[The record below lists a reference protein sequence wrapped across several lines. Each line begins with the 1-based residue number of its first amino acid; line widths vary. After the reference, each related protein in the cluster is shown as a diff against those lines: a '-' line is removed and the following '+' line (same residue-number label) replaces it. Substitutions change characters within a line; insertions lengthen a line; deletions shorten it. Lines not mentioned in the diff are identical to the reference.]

1 MPVQYIPYYPE
12 PIQGQAVLNNFT
24 RTQRAL
30 KYRDNEK
37 VFTRILRGMPLY
49 EMETVETVGKNPNG
63 NLMIRG
69 ECVSACAYLKQQ
81 GIKVDLVYIDPPF
94 ASGADYAKKIYLRRN
109 PKVAKAVEQAEQEM
123 DDDELRGF
131 EEKMYGDVWNKEA
144 YLNWMYENLHAI
156 KSVMSETASIYV
168 HLDWH
173 IGHYVKILM
182 DEIFGEDN
190 FVNEIIWKRSS
201 IATNVN
207 TQWRNSHDVLLFY
220 GKNEDTVFH
229 TQYGEYSESSKEH
242 FNNKDEKGVY
252 SLVPLLGSG
261 RTINGESGM
270 TWRGINPNKLG
281 EKGMHWLKKPN
292 ILEKL
297 DQEGLIY
304 WPKKKDGLPRLK
316 YYLDDSKGRY
326 VSDLWDDITIINSM
340 ADEAL
345 GYPTQKPESLLARII
360 EASSNENMIVADFF
374 GGSGVTAKV
383 AHDLGRTFIHADI
396 GINSIQTT
404 RDRLKSAKASFE
416 ILEVKDGVAL
426 FRNPA
431 QTMDKLQTLISGLG
445 KAKDLSG
452 FWAGGIHDSKL
463 GLIPV
468 FLPNLLDHT
477 QKILDKPLL
486 NRILN
491 EALPDL
497 PDNVKQVAVYFID
510 LEDKKELEHFIR
522 EYNPTEI
529 KVDLRDLKEVLHEI
543 VANDEVEYKSSK
555 DKDGFT
561 IEFTRFYSD
570 RLAQKIEAYNQ
581 KRELNN
587 GRNKARQIEL
597 DEANGDEEEINASF
611 KPIEV
616 SKNGL
621 ELIELIS
628 LDCASAKGKWNSAVE
643 IKIDK
648 KGFIVLNG
656 EKSKDFWNGKIA
668 SKEKPLRHQSQ
679 VKRLNI
685 LSRILGHFG

>member
-1 MPVQYIPYYPE
+1 MPIKYIPYYPE
-12 PIQGQAVLNNFT
+12 PTQGQAILNNFT

-49 EMETVETVGKNPNG
+49 EIESAETIGKNPDG
-63 NLMIRG
+63 NLLIRG

-81 GIKVDLVYIDPPF
+81 NIKVDLVYIDPPF

-109 PKVAKAVEQAEQEM
+109 PKVAKAIEQAEQKLE
-123 DDDELRGF
+123 DEDLKGF

-144 YLNWMYENLHAI
+144 YLNWMYENLFAI
-156 KSVMSETASIYV
+156 KGIMSTSGSIYV
-168 HLDWH
+168 HVDWH
-173 IGHYVKILM
+173 IGHYVKILL

-190 FVNEIIWKRSS
+190 FVNEIIWTYRDR
-201 IATNVN
+201 AN
-207 TQWRNSHDVLLFY
+207 R
-220 GKNEDTVFH
+220 
-229 TQYGEYSESSKEH
+229 KEH
-242 FNNKDEKGVY
+242 WNKKHDTIFWYSFAQDVYTFNIADVREPYRPEYIEKFRYEDEEGKYYIRGRNIM
-252 SLVPLLGSG
+252 GSPV
-261 RTINGESGM
+261 R
-270 TWRGINPNKLG
+270 L
-281 EKGMHWLKKPN
+281 
-292 ILEKL
+292 
-297 DQEGLIY
+297 
-304 WPKKKDGLPRLK
+304 KDGLLPEDEKKYPSLTFRQRLDAK
-316 YYLDDSKGRY
+316 GSPPLDWWEIPILNKAS
-326 VSDLWDDITIINSM
+326 SDRKDY
-340 ADEAL
+340 A
-345 GYPTQKPESLLARII
+345 TQKPPELLEKII
-360 EASSNENMIVADFF
+360 LASSNKGEVVADFF
-374 GGSGVTAKV
+374 GGSGVTAYAANKN
-383 AHDLGRTFIHADI
+383 ARNFIHVDI
-396 GINSIQTT
+396 GLNSIQTA
-404 RDRLKSAKASFE
+404 RDWLKESKASFE

-445 KAKDLSG
+445 KVKDLSS

-510 LEDKKELEHFIR
+510 LEDKKELEKFIQ

-543 VANDEVEYKSSK
+543 VANDEVEYKFSK
-555 DKDGFT
+555 GKDGFT

-570 RLAQKIEAYNQ
+570 RLMQKIEAHNQ

-587 GRNKARQIEL
+587 GRYKAKQIEL
-597 DEANGDEEEINASF
+597 DEANGDEEEANTPF

-616 SKNGL
+616 SENGL

-628 LDCASAKGKWNSAVE
+628 LDCTSAKGKWNSDTE

-648 KGFIVLNG
+648 KGFVVFYG
-656 EKSKDFWNGKIA
+656 EKSKEFWNGKITC
-668 SKEKPLRHQSQ
+668 KEKPLRLK
-679 VKRLNI
+679 VRNI
-685 LSRILGHFG
+685 AGDETVILLK

>member
-1 MPVQYIPYYPE
+1 MPIKYIPYYPE
-12 PIQGQAVLNNFT
+12 PIQGQAILNNFT

-30 KYRDNEK
+30 KYRDGEK

-49 EMETVETVGKNPNG
+49 EMETVETIGKNPKG
-63 NLMIRG
+63 NLVIRG

-109 PKVAKAVEQAEQEM
+109 PKVAKAIEQAEQEM
-123 DDDELRGF
+123 PDEELRGF

-144 YLNWMYENLHAI
+144 YLNWIYENLIAI
-156 KSVMSETASIYV
+156 KSITSETGSIYV
-168 HLDWH
+168 HLDYH
-173 IGHYVKILM
+173 IGHYVKILL

-190 FVNEIIWKRSS
+190 FINEIIWCYTGP
-201 IATNVN
+201 TNQKN
-207 TQWRNSHDVLLFY
+207 NFPRKHDTIFFY
-220 GKNEDTVFH
+220 AINKNEYYFDGNAIRTAFKKS
-229 TQYGEYSESSKEH
+229 TKSGGKTALTGRASNEELEAL
-242 FNNKDEKGVY
+242 DEKGKIPEDWWADIADLGKVHSEDVGY
-252 SLVPLLGSG
+252 S
-261 RTINGESGM
+261 
-270 TWRGINPNKLG
+270 
-281 EKGMHWLKKPN
+281 
-292 ILEKL
+292 
-297 DQEGLIY
+297 
-304 WPKKKDGLPRLK
+304 
-316 YYLDDSKGRY
+316 
-326 VSDLWDDITIINSM
+326 
-340 ADEAL
+340 
-345 GYPTQKPESLLARII
+345 TQKSESLLNRII
-360 EASSNENMIVADFF
+360 NVGSDKNMIVADFF

-383 AHDLGRTFIHADI
+383 AQDLGRTFIHVDV

-416 ILEVKDGVAL
+416 ILEVKDGVSL
-426 FRNPA
+426 FRNPT

-445 KAKDLSG
+445 KVKDLSN

-477 QKILDKPLL
+477 QKVLDKPLL

-510 LEDKKELEHFIR
+510 LEDKKELEKFIQ

-555 DKDGFT
+555 SKDGFT

-570 RLAQKIEAYNQ
+570 RLTQKIEAHNQ

-587 GRNKARQIEL
+587 GRNKAKQIEL
-597 DEANGDEEEINASF
+597 NEANDDEEETNTPF

-616 SKNGL
+616 SENGL

-628 LDCASAKGKWNSAVE
+628 LDCTSAKGKWNSDTE

-648 KGFIVLNG
+648 KGFVLLNG
-656 EKSKDFWNGKIA
+656 EKSKEFWNGKITC
-668 SKEKPLRHQSQ
+668 KEKPLRLK
-679 VKRLNI
+679 VRNI
-685 LSRILGHFG
+685 AGDETVILLK

>member
-1 MPVQYIPYYPE
+1 MPIQYIPYYPE
-12 PIQGQAVLNNFT
+12 PIQGQAILNNFT

-49 EMETVETVGKNPNG
+49 ELEAVETIGKNPNG
-63 NLMIRG
+63 NLLIRG
-69 ECVSACAYLKQQ
+69 ECISACAYLKQQ

-94 ASGADYAKKIYLRRN
+94 DSGADYAKKIYVRRN
-109 PKVAKAVEQAEQEM
+109 PQVAQAIGQAEQEI
-123 DDDELRGF
+123 DNEELRSF

-144 YLNWMYENLHAI
+144 YLNWIYENLIAI
-156 KSVMSETASIYV
+156 KSITSETGSIYV
-168 HLDWH
+168 HLDYH
-173 IGHYVKILM
+173 IGHYVKILL

-190 FVNEIIWKRSS
+190 FINEIIWCYTGP
-201 IATNVN
+201 TNQKN
-207 TQWRNSHDVLLFY
+207 NFPRKHDTIFFY
-220 GKNEDTVFH
+220 AINKNEYYFDGNAIRTAFKKS
-229 TQYGEYSESSKEH
+229 TKSGGKTALTGRASDEELEAL
-242 FNNKDEKGVY
+242 DEKGKIPEDWWADIADLGKVHSEDVGY
-252 SLVPLLGSG
+252 S
-261 RTINGESGM
+261 
-270 TWRGINPNKLG
+270 
-281 EKGMHWLKKPN
+281 
-292 ILEKL
+292 
-297 DQEGLIY
+297 
-304 WPKKKDGLPRLK
+304 
-316 YYLDDSKGRY
+316 
-326 VSDLWDDITIINSM
+326 
-340 ADEAL
+340 
-345 GYPTQKPESLLARII
+345 TQKSESLLNRII
-360 EASSNENMIVADFF
+360 NVGSDKNMIVADFF

-383 AHDLGRTFIHADI
+383 AHDLGRKFIHVDV

-404 RDRLKSAKASFE
+404 RDRLKSVKASFE

-431 QTMDKLQTLISGLG
+431 QTMDKLQTLIAGLG
-445 KAKDLSG
+445 KAKDLSS
-452 FWAGGIHDSKL
+452 FWAGGIYDSKL

-497 PDNVKQVAVYFID
+497 PDDIKQVAVYFID
-510 LEDKKELEHFIR
+510 LEDQKELEKFIQ

-543 VANDEVEYKSSK
+543 VANDEVEYKTSK
-555 DKDGFT
+555 TKDGFT

-570 RLAQKIEAYNQ
+570 RLIQKIEAYNQ

-587 GRNKARQIEL
+587 GRNKAKQIEL
-597 DEANGDEEEINASF
+597 EEANDNEKETNMPF

-616 SKNGL
+616 SENGL

-628 LDCASAKGKWNSAVE
+628 LDCASAKGKWNSDTE

-648 KGFIVLNG
+648 KGFVILNG
-656 EKSKDFWNGKIA
+656 KKTKEFWNAKIIC
-668 SKEKPLRHQSQ
+668 KEKPLRLK
-679 VKRLNI
+679 VRNI
-685 LSRILGHFG
+685 AGDETVILLK